1 MIFTFM
7 FAFDSQADWDETER
21 IKDIFRPYGTEF
33 YYVELVAPQKIRLER
48 NATENRLLHKASK
61 RDIELSNQRLLNDDK
76 NHRFESYDGE
86 IPFENYIKIDNSE
99 LSPDAAARMIKE
111 RFDL

>member
-1 MIFTFM
+1 M
-7 FAFDSQADWDETER
+7 FAFDSRSDWESLER
-21 IKDIFRPYGTEF
+21 VKDIFRPYGTEF

-61 RDIELSNQRLLNDDK
+61 RDVEISNRRLLNADR

-86 IPFENYIKIDNSE
+86 IRFENYIKIDNSE
-99 LSPDAAARMIKE
+99 LPPDAAAKIIKE
-111 RFDL
+111 RFNL